1 MCGVRRWKARQETE
15 CPLQDRDPT
24 PWRERSQG
32 ELTSL
37 SWLKGGPG
45 GPGGPCGPGG
55 PRGPTPGSPWGQ
67 RMLVTLEGTAHDRG
81 WGGPQNTLTQ
91 APAQTHTHLLTLG
104 AHVSWG
110 SREALRASVTL
121 EDRGRERVRERV
133 REKAPLCHHREWGWR
148 QAPGTS
154 GPPRPRTTPSHRERL
169 RGADHGVLATEPV
182 SARRVCVCVGAH
194 AGDGPRTHAARLGHS
209 PTPPQA
215 AHAPHTPHQSRRSF
229 AAGCAEQMEPGADR
243 GPCGCQRGT
252 ASHSDAF

>member
-1 MCGVRRWKARQETE
+1 MPPAGQG
-15 CPLQDRDPT
+15 PDPMAGEVAGST
-24 PWRERSQG
+24 HQLVLAEGGPWR
-32 ELTSL
+32 
-37 SWLKGGPG
+37 SWRPLRPG
-45 GPGGPCGPGG
+45 GASRPH
-55 PRGPTPGSPWGQ
+55 PRITLGQ

-81 WGGPQNTLTQ
+81 WGGPQNMLTQ

-121 EDRGRERVRERV
+121 EDRGREQVRERV

-182 SARRVCVCVGAH
+182 SARRVCVCVCVGAH
-194 AGDGPRTHAARLGHS
+194 AGDGPRTHAAWLGHS

-215 AHAPHTPHQSRRSF
+215 AHAPHTPHHSRRSF
-229 AAGCAEQMEPGADR
+229 AAGCAKQMEPGADR